1 MKKFITFMI
10 NNKLLI
16 MSIIL
21 TIAIIIGILI
31 ITFTPYKQLPFIY
44 SEF

>member
-21 TIAIIIGILI
+21 TIAIILGIWI